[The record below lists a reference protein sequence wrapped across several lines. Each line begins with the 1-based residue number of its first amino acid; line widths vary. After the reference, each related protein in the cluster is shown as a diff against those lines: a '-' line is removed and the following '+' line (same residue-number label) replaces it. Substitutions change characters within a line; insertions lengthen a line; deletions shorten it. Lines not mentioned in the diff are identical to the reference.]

1 MSPLSITRWTSRRRP
16 ATDRPPAV
24 TNTTPLITLAGI
36 GLLDLL
42 PLLYEEVWA
51 PRIVLDE
58 YQAKAPLIEPDLT
71 QVSWLKV
78 VDAVSIDPALSLLDG
93 GEAAALSLAQMVG
106 ARLILLDE
114 RKARRIA
121 ARMGLQV
128 AGTLAVLLRAKQQGL
143 LTAVRPYI
151 IQMQSQGRRF
161 HPDLIAYLLEEAGE

>member
-1 MSPLSITRWTSRRRP
+1 
-16 ATDRPPAV
+16 V

-58 YQAKAPLIEPDLT
+58 YQAKAPPTEPDLT

-78 VDAVSIDPALSLLDG
+78 IDDVIPDPALPLLDA
-93 GEAAALSLAQMVG
+93 GEAAALSLAYMTE

-114 RKARRIA
+114 RKARQIA
-121 ARMGLQV
+121 ARMGLRV
-128 AGTLAVLLRAKQQGL
+128 AVYFVGL
-143 LTAVRPYI
+143 IVP
-151 IQMQSQGRRF
+151 
-161 HPDLIAYLLEEAGE
+161 

>member
-1 MSPLSITRWTSRRRP
+1 
-16 ATDRPPAV
+16 V
-24 TNTTPLITLAGI
+24 TNTTPLISLAGI

-51 PRIVLDE
+51 PRIVMDE

-71 QVSWLKV
+71 QVLWLKV
-78 VDAVSIDPALSLLDG
+78 VDAVSIDPELSLLDG

-121 ARMGLQV
+121 ARMGLQI

-143 LTAVRPYI
+143 LAAVRPYI